1 MAEPDHAVTDLVI
14 VNYDKLR
21 LTDATETANLY
32 SACAELGF
40 FFLELGDRME
50 VMLQTVDE
58 LFGVTKEYFAKS
70 LEEKLKD
77 TRTETDVFHICGYA
91 FDQNLIDNYCASSL
105 ISSLLQRQASWHR

>member
-21 LTDATETANLY
+21 LKDATETANLY

-40 FFLELGDRME
+40 FFLELGDRTE
-50 VMLQTVDE
+50 GMLQTVDE

-91 FDQNLIDNYCASSL
+91 FDQNLMLCKFAD
-105 ISSLLQRQASWHR
+105 Q